1 MLHENRLRQIIEH
14 EKRRQRALAVCL
26 FLQIVFIV
34 LVVSLAGC
42 ASQAR
47 TQTQTRTVGVQAGQ
61 EVNISTTS
69 TTLAS
74 ETTGVDVA
82 SLVTAAL
89 QASQGKIL
97 GALEA
102 IKPQPLPEYPRLEQI
117 AQAVTAS
124 QKPQGTDWATLG
136 TGTIAA
142 LLAAYAA
149 QQRKEA
155 QSQKREREVIE
166 IDRDKMYDQHID
178 LCKKLPPES
187 LKG

>member
-1 MLHENRLRQIIEH
+1 MMHENRLRQIIEK

-26 FLQIVFIV
+26 FLQIVFII

-47 TQTQTRTVGVQAGQ
+47 TQTQTRTVGIQAGQ

-74 ETTGVDVA
+74 ETSGVDVA

-97 GALEA
+97 GALDA
-102 IKPQPLPEYPRLEQI
+102 IKPRSLPEDP
-117 AQAVTAS
+117 
-124 QKPQGTDWATLG
+124 GMDWGTLG
-136 TGTIAA
+136 GAGAATGLGL
-142 LLAAYAA
+142 LLAWMKA
-149 QQRKEA
+149 
-155 QSQKREREVIE
+155 REKKTIE
-166 IDRDKMYDQHID
+166 LDRDKIYDEHIE

>member
-1 MLHENRLRQIIEH
+1 M
-14 EKRRQRALAVCL
+14 RAIFACIFGGFLVWLFLAVL
-26 FLQIVFIV
+26 V
-34 LVVSLAGC
+34 LSSC
-42 ASQAR
+42 TSQAR

-61 EVNISTTS
+61 EVNLSTTS

-97 GALEA
+97 GALNE
-102 IKPQPLPEYPRLEQI
+102 IKPKAMPEDP
-117 AQAVTAS
+117 
-124 QKPQGTDWATLG
+124 GTDWGTLG
-136 TGTIAA
+136 GAGAATGLGL
-142 LLAAYAA
+142 LLAWM
-149 QQRKEA
+149 K
-155 QSQKREREVIE
+155 SREKKTIE
-166 IDRDKMYDQHID
+166 LDRDKIYDEHIE

>member
-1 MLHENRLRQIIEH
+1 MDDLRIQQIIKKE
-14 EKRRQRALAVCL
+14 RRRTRVLGIVLFFQILFLAVVL
-26 FLQIVFIV
+26 FL
-34 LVVSLAGC
+34 SAC
-42 ASQAR
+42 TSQAR
-47 TQTQTRTVGVQAGQ
+47 TQTQTRTVGIQAGQ

-74 ETTGVDVA
+74 ETSGVDVA
-82 SLVTAAL
+82 AVVTAAL

-124 QKPQGTDWATLG
+124 QKTPGTDWGTLAGGGAATALG
-136 TGTIAA
+136 
-142 LLAAYAA
+142 LFLAW
-149 QQRKEA
+149 QK
-155 QSQKREREVIE
+155 SQEKKGIE
-166 IDRDKMYDQHID
+166 LDRDKIYDQHIE

>member
-1 MLHENRLRQIIEH
+1 MKYVFAFIF
-14 EKRRQRALAVCL
+14 LA
-26 FLQIVFIV
+26 FLA
-34 LVVSLAGC
+34 SC

-74 ETTGVDVA
+74 ETSGVDVEA
-82 SLVTAAL
+82 VVSAAV

-102 IKPQPLPEYPRLEQI
+102 IKPQPLPNFPSADQI
-117 AQAVTAS
+117 ASAVSTS
-124 QKPQGTDWATLG
+124 MPKPGTDWGTAGAGGLATLLA
-136 TGTIAA
+136 TI
-142 LLAAYAA
+142 YAMM
-149 QQRKEA
+149 QRKE
-155 QSQKREREVIE
+155 KKIIE
-166 IDRDKMYDQHID
+166 LDRDKTYDDYID
-178 LCKKLPPES
+178 VCKKTHPES

>member
-1 MLHENRLRQIIEH
+1 MLHENRLRQIIEK
-14 EKRRQRALAVCL
+14 EKRRQLTLAVCL

-82 SLVTAAL
+82 ALVTAAL

-124 QKPQGTDWATLG
+124 QKTPGTDWGTLAGGGAATALG
-136 TGTIAA
+136 
-142 LLAAYAA
+142 LFLAW
-149 QQRKEA
+149 QK
-155 QSQKREREVIE
+155 SQEKKGIE
-166 IDRDKMYDQHID
+166 LDRDKIYDQHIE
-178 LCKKLPPES
+178 LCKKLPPEQA
-187 LKG
+187 K

>member
-1 MLHENRLRQIIEH
+1 MRAIFACIFGGCIVWLFLA
-14 EKRRQRALAVCL
+14 ALALSSCT
-26 FLQIVFIV
+26 
-34 LVVSLAGC
+34 
-42 ASQAR
+42 SQAR

-82 SLVTAAL
+82 ALVTAAL

-124 QKPQGTDWATLG
+124 QKTPGTDWGTLAGGGAATALG
-136 TGTIAA
+136 
-142 LLAAYAA
+142 LFLAW
-149 QQRKEA
+149 QK
-155 QSQKREREVIE
+155 SQEKKGIE
-166 IDRDKMYDQHID
+166 LDRDKIYDQHIE

>member
-1 MLHENRLRQIIEH
+1 M
-14 EKRRQRALAVCL
+14 RAIFACIFGGCLVWLFLAVL
-26 FLQIVFIV
+26 V
-34 LVVSLAGC
+34 LSSC
-42 ASQAR
+42 TSQAR

-61 EVNISTTS
+61 EVNLSTTS

-74 ETTGVDVA
+74 ETSGVDVA
-82 SLVTAAL
+82 ALVTAAL

-102 IKPQPLPEYPRLEQI
+102 IKPQPLPEYPRIEQI

-124 QKPQGTDWATLG
+124 QNPQGTDWGTLAGGGAATALG
-136 TGTIAA
+136 
-142 LLAAYAA
+142 LFLAW
-149 QQRKEA
+149 QK
-155 QSQKREREVIE
+155 SQEKKGIE
-166 IDRDKMYDQHID
+166 LDRDKIYDQHIE

>member
-1 MLHENRLRQIIEH
+1 
-14 EKRRQRALAVCL
+14 
-26 FLQIVFIV
+26 
-34 LVVSLAGC
+34 
-42 ASQAR
+42 
-47 TQTQTRTVGVQAGQ
+47 VGVQAGQ
-61 EVNISTTS
+61 EVNLTETSISTS
-69 TTLAS
+69 Y
-74 ETTGVDVA
+74 ETAGVDVA
-82 SLVTAAL
+82 AVVSAAV

-124 QKPQGTDWATLG
+124 QKPPGTDWATLG
-136 TGTIAA
+136 TGTLAA

-166 IDRDKMYDQHID
+166 IDRDKMYDQHIE